1 MAMATFSI
9 DSVAADCPQCRPAVP
24 SCYPGIQLEQGLSLC
39 WTSAL
44 DSCSYYSLP
53 RPKGIS
59 VTRPASCRRQGSPT
73 PRRKKTV
80 DAADADDDVVVAVA
94 AAAAA
99 VAVAVDAAGS
109 SAPLVVDPVAPVDFV
124 LIVVRRIDPH

>member
-94 AAAAA
+94 AAAAVVIEPLVASFVVAYFLLPQPAVVAALA
-99 VAVAVDAAGS
+99 VAAV
-109 SAPLVVDPVAPVDFV
+109 
-124 LIVVRRIDPH
+124 